1 MDKISKLLKKLSSRE
16 CERLQEILVLLVSGN
31 TSSLDVKKLKGVNDV
46 YRVRT
51 GDLRII
57 FEKHGKEILVL
68 EVSRRNEDTYKNF

>member
-16 CERLQEILVLLVSGN
+16 RERLQEILVLLVSGN